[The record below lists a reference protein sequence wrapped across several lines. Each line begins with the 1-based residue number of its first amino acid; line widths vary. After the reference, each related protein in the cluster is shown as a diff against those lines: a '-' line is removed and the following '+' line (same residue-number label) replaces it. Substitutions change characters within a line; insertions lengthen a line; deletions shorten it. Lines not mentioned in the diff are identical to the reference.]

1 MWMISVNV
9 WLYIFD
15 EFRPLDIEPPTLFKL
30 AREDPLRLF
39 NMVREVLEEY
49 IKEIRGVEVRRVFY
63 DFGRFE
69 LLIEY
74 IVTCEAGIISAKL
87 IYSENPTKTLQ
98 HFYESE
104 SHTA

>member
-1 MWMISVNV
+1 VPA

-39 NMVREVLEEY
+39 DMVREVLEEY
-49 IKEIRGVEVRRVFY
+49 VREIRGVEVHRAFY
-63 DFGRFE
+63 DSGRFE

-74 IVTCEAGIISAKL
+74 IVTCEAGVISAKL
-87 IYSENPTKTLQ
+87 IYSENPAETLRK
-98 HFYESE
+98 FYESE

>member
-1 MWMISVNV
+1 MPA

-15 EFRPLDIEPPTLFKL
+15 EFRLLDIEPTTLFKL

-39 NMVREVLEEY
+39 DMVREVLGEY
-49 IKEIRGVEVRRVFY
+49 VRYVREIRGVEVRRVFF
-63 DFGRFE
+63 DFSRFE

-74 IVTCEAGIISAKL
+74 IVACEAGIISVKL
-87 IYSENPTKTLQ
+87 IYSENPAETLQ